1 MSDGETRRDD
11 GQVLHRLVFFSDAVF
26 AIVLTLLVL
35 ELRPP
40 HVEGEAGLAAGLRG
54 MTSHFIAFGSSFAL
68 ISIFWAA
75 HMTIMR
81 RLTTFDWPVAWLN
94 LGFLFTIALMPF
106 VSAMIG
112 EHGVM
117 GTAWQLYCL
126 VLIAASITQ
135 TALLLGVTRGQGR
148 LVGGISRRQINY
160 RLVRAL
166 SPGIAFGIGLT
177 LSLAG
182 MPGLSAL
189 CWVLFAPILLID
201 RLMFGPKTPAPA
213 VAAPEPVAEPAP
225 PASPA
230 PAARRPRRSS
240 PGTPRP

>member
-1 MSDGETRRDD
+1 MSDGETGRDD
-11 GQVLHRLVFFSDAVF
+11 HQILHRLVFFSDAVF

-54 MTSHFIAFGSSFAL
+54 MTSHFIAFGSSFGL

-81 RLTTFDWPVAWLN
+81 RLAVFDWPAAWLN

-117 GTAWQLYCL
+117 GTAWQLYCV

-135 TALLLGVTRGQGR
+135 TALLLGVTRDKGR
-148 LVGGISRRQINY
+148 LVGGITPRQLNY

-166 SPGIAFGIGLT
+166 SPGIAFSIGLA

-182 MPGLSAL
+182 QPGLSAL
-189 CWVLFAPILLID
+189 CWVLFAPILVID
-201 RLMFGPKTPAPA
+201 NMLFGPKKAAPA
-213 VAAPEPVAEPAP
+213 APAAEPVAEPAP
-225 PASPA
+225 TVAA
-230 PAARRPRRSS
+230 PARRPRRSS